1 MTLNIFKTIQRF
13 RKNRK
18 GFSLIEISVVILIIG
33 VLIAGISQASD
44 MIDEAALKGARTAS
58 KGSRVGRVK
67 DLVLWLDAV
76 SDGGSLTAANK
87 QAVDADPVTQ
97 LKDMNPR
104 SSAKLTLAGT
114 STFSSN
120 KVSGLPGLVFNGS
133 SHFFKL
139 ADRFDNSTGE
149 YTIYLVYQ
157 PVAIPASAS
166 HVIFEKRNTAQSGAF
181 PYKLE
186 IESTGFYKFSDSN
199 GSLYGAK
206 KASTG
211 KVNLIKLT
219 RSSAG
224 KLEIF
229 VDDVIKSGS
238 DNSTSVVNS
247 FELIIGAQNGSSL
260 SNYAN
265 GRIGELIIFERDL
278 APAEKA
284 DIEAYLF
291 KKWKIEK
298 DATKASVCST
308 STVANSTG
316 TMLVGAPSFSCV
328 AGYTYTVGG
337 SNPSCLGAPDL
348 TFTANGAT
356 CVQSSCFVNNAKY
369 TPSIVT
375 VANAGSVT
383 CKNGGTNPSGCTCSG
398 SPSWTFACTNA
409 GSCT

>member
-44 MIDEAALKGARTAS
+44 MIDEAALKGARAAS
-58 KGSRVGRVK
+58 KGSRVGRIK
-67 DLVLWLDAV
+67 DLVLWIDAV
-76 SDGGSLTAANK
+76 SDGGSLTEASK

-104 SSAKLTLAGT
+104 SSAKLKLTGT
-114 STFSSN
+114 SFFSSN

-157 PVAIPASAS
+157 PVAIPASGS
-166 HVIFEKRNTAQSGAF
+166 HVIFEKRNITQTLPF

-186 IESTGFYKFSDSN
+186 LDSTGFYKFSDSN
-199 GSLYGAK
+199 GSLFGAK

-247 FELIIGAQNGSSL
+247 FELTIGAQNGTPL
-260 SNYAN
+260 SKYAN

-278 APAEKA
+278 ATAEKA

-298 DATKASVCST
+298 DATKASTCAVT
-308 STVANSTG
+308 GDANALGS
-316 TMLVGAPSFSCV
+316 MEVGASLYACKP
-328 AGYTYTVGG
+328 GYAFVQGG
-337 SNPSCLGAPDL
+337 TAPTCLAAPALTFAKGTAACLGCVVPTSANFTTSPTIPLSGSAVTL
-348 TFTANGAT
+348 TCKFGGTT
-356 CVQSSCFVNNAKY
+356 R
-369 TPSIVT
+369 
-375 VANAGSVT
+375 SVT
-383 CKNGGTNPSGCTCSG
+383 CPTANTP
-398 SPSWTFACTNA
+398 TFTPACPA
-409 GSCT
+409 S

>member
-1 MTLNIFKTIQRF
+1 MSINIFKKIQGF

-104 SSAKLTLAGT
+104 SSAKLTLTGT

-120 KVSGLPGLVFNGS
+120 KVSGLPSNVFNGS
-133 SHFFKL
+133 SNYFKIS
-139 ADRFDNSTGE
+139 DRFDNSTGE
-149 YTIYLVYQ
+149 YTIYLIYQ
-157 PVAIPASAS
+157 PVATTNY
-166 HVIFEKRNTAQSGAF
+166 VILEKRSATDTVF

-186 IESTGFYKFSDSN
+186 ITSGFYKFSDSN
-199 GSLYGAK
+199 SSVYGAK
-206 KASTG
+206 KASAG
-211 KVNLIKLT
+211 KINLIRLNRTLT
-219 RSSAG
+219 G
-224 KLEIF
+224 GLTII
-229 VDDVIKSGS
+229 VDDVSATASGS
-238 DNSTSVVNS
+238 TTSVTNS
-247 FELIIGAQNGSSL
+247 SELIIGAQNGATIAS
-260 SNYAN
+260 YAN
-265 GRIGELIIFERDL
+265 GRLGELIIFERDL
-278 APAEKA
+278 STPEEV
-284 DIEAYLF
+284 DIEAYLY

-298 DATKASVCST
+298 DASKSAVCST

-316 TMLVGAPSFSCV
+316 TMAVGASSFSCV
-328 AGYTYTVGG
+328 AGYTFSAGG
-337 SNPSCLGAPDL
+337 SAPSCSGAPNL
-348 TFTANGAT
+348 AFTANGAT
-356 CVQSSCFVNNAKY
+356 CAQSSCFVPAALK
-369 TPSIVT
+369 VT
-375 VANAGSVT
+375 QTMVPAGGCTLT
-383 CKNGGTNPSGCTCSG
+383 CKNGGVAPTSCNCPGG
-398 SPSWTFACTNA
+398 ANWTLSYTG